1 MAGDARL
8 SLPED
13 LAPAAVLRAALEYA
27 AASVPEPLV
36 LAVSGGLDS
45 MALLHAMHRWA
56 PTRIAAVAT
65 FDHGTGDYATEAAS
79 LVAAEARRLGL
90 TVVRERA
97 RHVGRS
103 EAAWRDARWV
113 FLRRVARG
121 FRARVATAH
130 TRDDQLETIVM
141 RWLRG
146 SGARGLA
153 ALAAP
158 SPVVRPWL
166 AVSRTELAQWTMD
179 EGIPYLEDPMNA
191 DLAYTRAR
199 LRHRLLPMLVEA
211 SEGFADEMLA
221 LGDQAASWR
230 REVDQYL
237 DANGVA
243 AASDGRRLVVRA
255 SLLTETTPDGQAILW
270 PAICARAGITLDARG
285 TQAAVR
291 FTTSARRGAHIELAG
306 GVVILCRGD
315 ARGTVFEVR
324 RGGVAAPG
332 GVWSGPASSLP
343 GRWGRFRIRRL
354 GVEPLAS
361 DAWSI
366 GLPVSASV
374 VIRPWQEGDRIQSH
388 GAPAGRRVTRYFSE
402 SRVPVPDRSE
412 WPVLLVED
420 EVAWVPG
427 VCRGLAAPSR
437 PGRSE
442 LIWYRCEPEFD

>member
-1 MAGDARL
+1 MVGDMRL
-8 SLPED
+8 PLPED
-13 LAPAAVLRAALEYA
+13 LAPAAVLQAALEHA
-27 AASVPEPLV
+27 VGAVADPLV

-56 PTRIAAVAT
+56 PGRIAAVAT
-65 FDHGTGDYATEAAS
+65 FDHGTGAYATDAAS

-97 RHVGRS
+97 RQAARS
-103 EAAWRDARWV
+103 EAGWRDARWQ

-141 RWLRG
+141 RFLRG

-153 ALAAP
+153 ALAAS
-158 SPVVRPWL
+158 SPIVRPWL
-166 AVSRTELAQWTMD
+166 AVSRPELARWVA
-179 EGIPYLEDPMNA
+179 EERIPYLEDPMNA
-191 DLAYTRAR
+191 TLAFTRAR
-199 LRHRLLPMLVEA
+199 LRHDVLPMLIAA
-211 SEGFADEMLA
+211 SEGFADDMLA
-221 LGDQAASWR
+221 ISDRAASWR
-230 REVDQYL
+230 RELDQFL
-237 DANGVA
+237 DAHGVA
-243 AASDGRRLVVRA
+243 PAVDGRRLVIPA
-255 SLLTETTPDGQAILW
+255 SLLTETTPAGQAVLW
-270 PAICARAGITLDARG
+270 PALCARVGITLDARG

-291 FTTSARRGAHIELAG
+291 FSNTVRRGAHIELAG

-315 ARGTVFEVR
+315 ARGTLFEVR
-324 RGGVAAPG
+324 RAGTCSRGERWIG
-332 GVWSGPASSLP
+332 SASALP
-343 GRWGRFRIRRL
+343 SRWGRFRLRRL

-366 GLPVSASV
+366 GLPVSAAV
-374 VIRPWQEGDRIQSH
+374 AIRPWQEGDRIRTR
-388 GAPAGRRVTRYFSE
+388 GAPAGRRVTRYLSE

-412 WPVLLVED
+412 WPVLLVDD

-427 VCRGLAAPSR
+427 VCRGVAAPSR